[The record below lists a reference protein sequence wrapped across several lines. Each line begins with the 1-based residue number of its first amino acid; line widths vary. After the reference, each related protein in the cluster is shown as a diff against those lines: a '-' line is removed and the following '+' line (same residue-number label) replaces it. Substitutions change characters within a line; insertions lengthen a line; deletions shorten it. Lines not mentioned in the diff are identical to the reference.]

1 MTDDT
6 KKWTLVLQ
14 QLLPRGIAWTKQ
26 FTLYDLLTCFASE
39 LERLETSKNT
49 IIDEMFPKTVT
60 QMIDEFEDTFRIVHT
75 SESISIRRAR
85 LLAKINAVGGQS
97 IDYYYGLAEN
107 AGYNRYPSVV
117 DPHIRIFTGIYQP
130 FRAGISMA
138 GDAVYDGGSGAS
150 VFSWIVAG
158 TTVESDTFLQE
169 LFNQYKPAHTE
180 IQFVNS

>member
-1 MTDDT
+1 MTEDT

-26 FTLYDLLTCFASE
+26 CTLYNLLTCFASE

-49 IIDEMFPKTVT
+49 IFDEMYPKTVT
-60 QMIDEFEDTFRIVHT
+60 QMIAEFEDTFGIAHT

-107 AGYNRYPSVV
+107 AGYNRYPSLIT
-117 DPHIRIFTGIYQP
+117 PHIRILTGIYQP
-130 FRAGISMA
+130 FRAGISRA

-150 VFSWIVAG
+150 FFTWIVTG
-158 TTVESDTFLQE
+158 TSVESDAFLQD